1 MSNFQNFNW
10 NNESEK
16 STDTNFK
23 ESVLRDFLPYWPVV
37 LLALILG
44 IVSSRIYL
52 SNQLT
57 IFEISKGVLLKDEAQ
72 TTDNL
77 LKQAVSGK
85 SNTYIDDEML
95 IIRGLT
101 VMKGAAILCNY
112 QIQIQSESR
121 FREEFIPIDNLPFT
135 VKIINPEK
143 TKKQKLNFYLNDLGE
158 LYIQKKKV
166 SYGQIVNFNGNKFLF
181 SKNTDIKF
189 SKSSVYFQNHHQKSD
204 NYFVINDLKTAA
216 KYLSKRIRVGKD
228 KKASII
234 RIFAESVSQTYG
246 ELMLASV
253 LESYQTET
261 QNEKRKKAV
270 YTVDFIDN
278 RLKFVGDDLDTVERQ
293 MESFKKSSDINVL
306 SRESELFLEKIKEED
321 RRIVEIDLKLLMLSE
336 VEKYVQG
343 KINQVELSPS
353 LVGLQDEHF
362 EVYIQ
367 KLNEADLRYRSLLE
381 LNGKDNHNVR
391 LAFKEVQIQ
400 KQSLIENVNNTRKNL
415 LILKNEINDQFSS
428 NNEEYNRLI
437 KSIPAKER
445 ILLNI
450 TRQQSIKNTLY
461 VYLLQKREE
470 ASIQMAGTLSDVR
483 ILEETESVKA
493 IKPSRALVIFGFVFG
508 FIFVVLVVLF
518 LKSIRNTKI
527 MSFGEITARTN
538 MPIIGELMYA
548 DTISPIVLK
557 DGSRSVISEQIRG
570 LRTNLGF
577 YGNTNDQKVILVTS
591 SVPGEGK
598 SFVSTNL
605 AIAYAVTGK
614 KVVLIEADL
623 RKPNITKHFNLTR
636 RMGLGVY
643 LSGGANLEDI
653 LFEATEFLNLTIIP
667 SGPIPPN
674 PVELILNGKMEL
686 LIAELKN
693 LYDYIIIDCPPVGL
707 VTDAFEFSKFVD
719 TALFIVRHRYTPRSS
734 VKNLLNKI
742 FVEKRFKH
750 SAIVMNGIAMG
761 IGKYGYGYDYSY
773 LNYNELGNYNYMY
786 YNDSYGY
793 FQQNS
798 KSNGILRKWKQVL
811 FDPFKAFFG
820 LKK

>member
-1 MSNFQNFNW
+1 
-10 NNESEK
+10 
-16 STDTNFK
+16 
-23 ESVLRDFLPYWPVV
+23 
-37 LLALILG
+37 
-44 IVSSRIYL
+44 
-52 SNQLT
+52 
-57 IFEISKGVLLKDEAQ
+57 
-72 TTDNL
+72 
-77 LKQAVSGK
+77 
-85 SNTYIDDEML
+85 
-95 IIRGLT
+95 
-101 VMKGAAILCNY
+101 
-112 QIQIQSESR
+112 
-121 FREEFIPIDNLPFT
+121 
-135 VKIINPEK
+135 
-143 TKKQKLNFYLNDLGE
+143 
-158 LYIQKKKV
+158 
-166 SYGQIVNFNGNKFLF
+166 
-181 SKNTDIKF
+181 
-189 SKSSVYFQNHHQKSD
+189 
-204 NYFVINDLKTAA
+204 
-216 KYLSKRIRVGKD
+216 
-228 KKASII
+228 
-234 RIFAESVSQTYG
+234 
-246 ELMLASV
+246 
-253 LESYQTET
+253 
-261 QNEKRKKAV
+261 
-270 YTVDFIDN
+270 
-278 RLKFVGDDLDTVERQ
+278 
-293 MESFKKSSDINVL
+293 
-306 SRESELFLEKIKEED
+306 
-321 RRIVEIDLKLLMLSE
+321 
-336 VEKYVQG
+336 
-343 KINQVELSPS
+343 
-353 LVGLQDEHF
+353 
-362 EVYIQ
+362 
-367 KLNEADLRYRSLLE
+367 
-381 LNGKDNHNVR
+381 
-391 LAFKEVQIQ
+391 
-400 KQSLIENVNNTRKNL
+400 
-415 LILKNEINDQFSS
+415 
-428 NNEEYNRLI
+428 
-437 KSIPAKER
+437 
-445 ILLNI
+445 
-450 TRQQSIKNTLY
+450 
-461 VYLLQKREE
+461 
-470 ASIQMAGTLSDVR
+470 
-483 ILEETESVKA
+483 
-493 IKPSRALVIFGFVFG
+493 
-508 FIFVVLVVLF
+508 
-518 LKSIRNTKI
+518 

-577 YGNTNDQKVILVTS
+577 YGNNNDQKVILVTS

-653 LFEATEFLNLTIIP
+653 LFEATEILNLTIIP

>member
-1 MSNFQNFNW
+1 MSNFQNFQW
-10 NNESEK
+10 NNNTES

-23 ESVLRDFLPYWPVV
+23 ESVLRDFLPYWPVILV
-37 LLALILG
+37 SLLLG
-44 IVSSRIYL
+44 ILSSKLYL

-57 IFEISKGVLLKDEAQ
+57 IFEVSKGVLLKDEAQ

-85 SNTYIDDEML
+85 SNTYLDDEML
-95 IIRGLT
+95 IIRGLS

-112 QIQIQSESR
+112 QVQIQSESR
-121 FREEFIPIDNLPFT
+121 FREEFIPVDNLPFT
-135 VKIINPEK
+135 VKLIHPEK
-143 TKKQKLNFYLNDLGE
+143 AKKQKLNFYLNHKGE
-158 LYIQKKKV
+158 LFVQNKKV
-166 SYGQIVNFNGNKFLF
+166 NYGQIVNFNGNKLLF
-181 SKNTDIKF
+181 AKNTEIKF

-216 KYLSKRIRVGKD
+216 RNLSKQIRVGKD

-253 LESYQTET
+253 LESYQNET

-270 YTVDFIDN
+270 YTVNFIDN

-293 MESFKKSSDINVL
+293 MESFKKGNDISVL

-321 RRIVEIDLKLLMLSE
+321 KRIVEIDLKLLMLSE

-343 KINQVELSPS
+343 KINHVELSPS

-381 LNGKDNHNVR
+381 LNGKDNHYVR
-391 LAFKEVQIQ
+391 LALKEAQIQ

-415 LILKNEINDQFSS
+415 LLLKNEINSQFSN
-428 NNEEYNRLI
+428 NNEEYSRLI

-493 IKPSRALVIFGFVFG
+493 IKPSRSLVIFGFVFG
-508 FIFVVLVVLF
+508 FVFVVLFVLF

-527 MSFGEITARTN
+527 MSLGEISARTE

-548 DTISPIVLK
+548 ETISPIVLK

-577 YGNTNDQKVILVTS
+577 YGNSSENKVILVS
-591 SVPGEGK
+591 SSIPGEGK

-605 AIAYAVTGK
+605 AIAFAVTGK

-623 RKPNITKHFNLTR
+623 RKPNITKHFNLSR

-643 LSGGANLEDI
+643 LSGGAELKDI
-653 LFEATEFLNLTIIP
+653 LFEAGDFQNLTIIP

-674 PVELILNGKMEL
+674 PVELILNGRMEL
-686 LIAELKN
+686 LIAELK
-693 LYDYIIIDCPPVGL
+693 LKFDYIIIDCPPIGL

-742 FVEKRFKH
+742 FIEKRFRH
-750 SAIVMNGIAMG
+750 AAIVLNGIATG

-773 LNYNELGNYNYMY
+773 LNYNDSGNYNYMY
-786 YNDSYGY
+786 QNDSYGY
-793 FQQNS
+793 FQQS
-798 KSNGILRKWKQVL
+798 TGSNGILRKWKL
-811 FDPFKAFFG
+811 ILIDPFKAFFG
-820 LKK
+820 FKK